1 MIENRYLKIFSCIV
15 QTRGKTNTKR
25 GGENYRGDIA
35 GFEAN
40 SETIQSPLHLDKMFP
55 RVVSSWWGTDILNS
69 LKSIKYM
76 FQFSVSMVSFV
87 PILYLLVEVLWP
99 TQDRDMESR
108 EGLRTVTSFLLM
120 MMIRIKW
127 SSELFWSFFKRY
139 SDNTL
144 FRISNVST
152 VDGWQW
158 WGRED
163 GLKPYHVDLN
173 TSEEAWS
180 FSGY

>member
-1 MIENRYLKIFSCIV
+1 M

-99 TQDRDMESR
+99 TQDRNMETR
-108 EGLRTVTSFLLM
+108 EGLHHS
-120 MMIRIKW
+120 
-127 SSELFWSFFKRY
+127 
-139 SDNTL
+139 
-144 FRISNVST
+144 
-152 VDGWQW
+152 VD
-158 WGRED
+158 D
-163 GLKPYHVDLN
+163 DD
-173 TSEEAWS
+173 
-180 FSGY
+180 

>member
-1 MIENRYLKIFSCIV
+1 M

-87 PILYLLVEVLWP
+87 PILYLLVEVMWP
-99 TQDRDMESR
+99 TQDRDMDSR
-108 EGLRTVTSFLLM
+108 EGLHHWWWWLESSDPVNYSDLSLNVTVTTVCLGFQMFPQLM
-120 MMIRIKW
+120 VGSDEDERMDWNRI
-127 SSELFWSFFKRY
+127 
-139 SDNTL
+139 T
-144 FRISNVST
+144 
-152 VDGWQW
+152 
-158 WGRED
+158 
-163 GLKPYHVDLN
+163 
-173 TSEEAWS
+173 
-180 FSGY
+180 